1 MFLCH
6 FKKNKLY
13 NLFKSLSLHLVIQ
26 VSLVVNLLML
36 TTVAQADTQRNSY
49 DQQQVESLQA
59 KLTEA
64 AKGYYTQVKS
74 YGKDANAK
82 AQDYQRYARDYAHI
96 TSSKLS
102 DAQTQMQKYFQ
113 DYMDDIRQQLVTPS
127 EDFHGFYIFASL
139 GMPIETLRVLNKQAA
154 ALKIPLLIQ
163 GLYGDSFESTYAR
176 IEQILL
182 PEGRDKFNPKAR
194 PVGGFAIDPL
204 RFKQFKIAQVPA
216 FVISHNMPACVPA
229 SSAKAQQ
236 NNPFEY
242 DCPLPVYDVLYGN
255 ISVYDALSILYKKSG
270 EAFKSSLSIL
280 LDKARKLREENKEN
294 KENKASKVKKSEN
307 ADKVE
312 KTEIIGRSVAIDNQS
327 EVRDVTSNI

>member
-6 FKKNKLY
+6 FKLY
-13 NLFKSLSLHLVIQ
+13 NLFKSLSLRLVIQ

-36 TTVAQADTQRNSY
+36 TGVVQADTQRNSY

-59 KLTEA
+59 KLTDA

-74 YGKDANAK
+74 YGKSASAK

-96 TSSKLS
+96 TSAKLS
-102 DAQTQMQKYFQ
+102 DAQTQMQNYFQ
-113 DYMDDIRQQLVTPS
+113 DYMDDIRQQLVTPN
-127 EDFHGFYIFASL
+127 EDFHGVYIFASL

-182 PEGRDKFNPKAR
+182 PEGRDEFNPKIP

-204 RFKQFKIAQVPA
+204 RFKQFKITQVPA
-216 FVISHNMPACVPA
+216 FVISHNVPACVPA

-242 DCPLPVYDVLYGN
+242 DCPLPVYDVVYGN

-280 LDKARKLREENKEN
+280 LDKARKLREENK
-294 KENKASKVKKSEN
+294 ADKVKKSKN

-312 KTEIIGRSVAIDNQS
+312 KTKIIGRAGTIDNQS
-327 EVRDVTSNI
+327 EVRDVTSNS